1 MEVHM
6 SKPRVAIV
14 KTGALKGNRE
24 FLGGKFVRYEED
36 IAQLKK
42 KIAETI
48 TLAVD
53 GIDSIIRKGET
64 VLIKPNLAFQA
75 PPESFSV
82 VDPRVIEA
90 FVAYL
95 KENSKAKEIW
105 VGDNPSLGQHVGR
118 ARPAFEAS
126 GMRAAAE
133 RGGADR
139 VIFFDEEKLVDV
151 EIKGAKLYR
160 HAKIFKPLLDADRVI
175 NLPKMKTHLAGTVTL
190 GVKNWQ
196 GIIPNVHPSG
206 EQQDVHRLDLGQ
218 KCADLLRVRQADL
231 TLVDAVIAMEGQ
243 GPHAGSPVEMNLFI
257 AGTQTVAVDAVT
269 AYVMGFETVEIPAI
283 RIAATEGL
291 GEREIHNIE
300 VVGAP
305 ISEVRT
311 FFKRPMNDPT
321 GLIPGVHVI
330 MQQTCPGCFVNIRG
344 ALDNFKNNINTKD
357 FIDKAGEIYILAG
370 GVPDFEPAWVK
381 DKHLFITGDCW
392 KVFASRGKVEAAMK
406 LAKKVT
412 EYPGCAP
419 VYIFAQLNGDLQ
431 ALYQKCG
438 GVLCPLS

>member
-1 MEVHM
+1 M

-24 FLGGKFVRYEED
+24 FWAANSSVTKKTSLN
-36 IAQLKK
+36 LKK

-48 TLAVD
+48 TLAVG

-90 FVAYL
+90 LVAYL

-118 ARPAFEAS
+118 ARPAFEDS

-231 TLVDAVIAMEGQ
+231 TLVDAIIAMEGQ

-257 AGTQTVAVDAVT
+257 AGDPNR
-269 AYVMGFETVEIPAI
+269 G
-283 RIAATEGL
+283 RGRRGRL
-291 GEREIHNIE
+291 RHG
-300 VVGAP
+300 
-305 ISEVRT
+305 VRNH
-311 FFKRPMNDPT
+311 RNT
-321 GLIPGVHVI
+321 GHPDCRHRR
-330 MQQTCPGCFVNIRG
+330 TRR
-344 ALDNFKNNINTKD
+344 
-357 FIDKAGEIYILAG
+357 AGN
-370 GVPDFEPAWVK
+370 
-381 DKHLFITGDCW
+381 
-392 KVFASRGKVEAAMK
+392 R
-406 LAKKVT
+406 
-412 EYPGCAP
+412 
-419 VYIFAQLNGDLQ
+419 
-431 ALYQKCG
+431 
-438 GVLCPLS
+438 

>member
-1 MEVHM
+1 M
-6 SKPRVAIV
+6 SKPKVAIV
-14 KTGALKGNRE
+14 KTGALKGNPE
-24 FLGGKFVRYEED
+24 FIGGKFVRYDED
-36 IAQLKK
+36 IAQLKQ

-48 TLAVD
+48 QLTVG
-53 GIDSIIRKGET
+53 GIDNIIQKGET

-90 FVAYL
+90 LIAYL
-95 KENSKAKEIW
+95 KENSQAKEIW
-105 VGDNPSLGQHVGR
+105 IGDNPSLGQHVGR

-139 VIFFDEEKLVDV
+139 IIFFDEEELVDV
-151 EIKGAKLYR
+151 EIAGARLYR
-160 HAKIFKPLLDADRVI
+160 HAKVFKPFLDADRVI

-218 KCADLLRVRQADL
+218 KCADLLRVREADL

-257 AGTQTVAVDAVT
+257 AGRQTVAVDAVT
-269 AYVMGFETVEIPAI
+269 AYVMGFETVEIPAV

-291 GEREIHNIE
+291 GEREIENIE
-300 VVGAP
+300 VVGTP

-321 GLIPGVHVI
+321 GFIPGVHVI
-330 MQQTCPGCFVNIRG
+330 IQQTCPGCFVNIRG
-344 ALDNFKNNINTKD
+344 ALDNFKNNMNTKD
-357 FIDKAGEIYILAG
+357 FIDKTGEIYILAG
-370 GVPDFEPAWVK
+370 GVPDFKPAWVENR
-381 DKHLFITGDCW
+381 HLFITGDCW
-392 KVFASRGKVEAAMK
+392 KYFPSKGKVEEAMK
-406 LAKKVT
+406 LAKNVT

-431 ALYQKCG
+431 TLYQQCG
-438 GVLCPLS
+438 GALCPLP

>member
-1 MEVHM
+1 M

-14 KTGALKGNRE
+14 KTGVLKGNPE
-24 FLGGKFVRYEED
+24 FIGGKFVRYDED
-36 IAQLKK
+36 IAQLKQ

-48 TLAVD
+48 QLAVG
-53 GIDSIIRKGET
+53 GIDNIIQKGET

-90 FVAYL
+90 LIAYL
-95 KENSKAKEIW
+95 KENSQAKEIW
-105 VGDNPSLGQHVGR
+105 IGDNPSLGQHVGR

-139 VIFFDEEKLVDV
+139 IIFFDEEELVDV
-151 EIKGAKLYR
+151 EIAGARLYR
-160 HAKIFKPLLDADRVI
+160 HAKVFKPFLDADRVI

-218 KCADLLRVRQADL
+218 KCADLLRVREADL

-257 AGTQTVAVDAVT
+257 AGRQTVAVDAVT
-269 AYVMGFETVEIPAI
+269 AYVMGFETVEIPAV

-291 GEREIHNIE
+291 GEREIENIE
-300 VVGAP
+300 VVGTP

-321 GLIPGVHVI
+321 GFIPGVHVI
-330 MQQTCPGCFVNIRG
+330 IQQTCPGCFVNIRG
-344 ALDNFKNNINTKD
+344 ALDNFKNNMNTKD
-357 FIDKAGEIYILAG
+357 FIDKTGEIYILAG
-370 GVPDFEPAWVK
+370 GVPDFKPAWVENR
-381 DKHLFITGDCW
+381 HLFITGDCW
-392 KVFASRGKVEAAMK
+392 KYFPSKGKVEEAMK
-406 LAKKVT
+406 LAKNVT

-431 ALYQKCG
+431 TLYQQCG
-438 GVLCPLS
+438 GALCPLP

>member
-1 MEVHM
+1 M

-14 KTGALKGNRE
+14 KTGALKGNAE
-24 FLGGKFVRYEED
+24 FIGGRFVRYDED
-36 IAQLKK
+36 IAQLKQ

-48 TLAVD
+48 QLAVG
-53 GIDSIIRKGET
+53 GIDNIIQKGET

-90 FVAYL
+90 LIAYL
-95 KENSKAKEIW
+95 KENSRAKEIW
-105 VGDNPSLGQHVGR
+105 IGDNPSLGQHVGR

-139 VIFFDEEKLVDV
+139 IIFFDEEELVDV
-151 EIKGAKLYR
+151 EIASARLYR
-160 HAKIFKPLLDADRVI
+160 HAKVFKPFLDADRVI

-218 KCADLLRVRQADL
+218 KCADLLRVREADL

-243 GPHAGSPVEMNLFI
+243 GPHAGSPLEMNLFI
-257 AGTQTVAVDAVT
+257 AGRQTVAVDAVT
-269 AYVMGFETVEIPAI
+269 AYVMGFETIEIPAV

-291 GEREIHNIE
+291 GEREIENIE
-300 VVGAP
+300 VVGTP
-305 ISEVRT
+305 VSEVRT

-321 GLIPGVHVI
+321 GFIPGVQVI
-330 MQQTCPGCFVNIRG
+330 IQQTCPGCFVNIRG
-344 ALDNFKNNINTKD
+344 ALDNFKNNMNTKD
-357 FIDKAGEIYILAG
+357 FIDKTGEIYIVAG
-370 GVPDFEPAWVK
+370 GVPDFKPAWVEN
-381 DKHLFITGDCW
+381 KHLFITGDCW
-392 KVFASRGKVEAAMK
+392 KYFPSKGKVEEAMK
-406 LAKKVT
+406 LAKNVT

-431 ALYQKCG
+431 TLYQKCG
-438 GVLCPLS
+438 GALCPVS

>member
-1 MEVHM
+1 M

-14 KTGALKGNRE
+14 KTGALKGNPE
-24 FLGGKFVRYEED
+24 FLHGKFIRYEED

-48 TLAVD
+48 ELAVG
-53 GIDSIIRKGET
+53 GIDNIIKKGET

-90 FVAYL
+90 LVAYL
-95 KENSKAKEIW
+95 KENSQAGQIW

-118 ARPAFEAS
+118 ARPAFDAS
-126 GMRAAAE
+126 GMRAAAR

-139 VIFFDEEKLVDV
+139 VIFFDEEQLVDV
-151 EIKGAKLYR
+151 EIAGAKLYR
-160 HAKIFKPLLDADRVI
+160 HAKVFKPLLDADRVI

-218 KCADLLRVRQADL
+218 KCADLLRVREADL

-243 GPHAGSPVEMNLFI
+243 GPHAGTPVEMNLFI
-257 AGTQTVAVDAVT
+257 AGRQTVAVDAVT
-269 AYVMGFETVEIPAI
+269 AYVMGFETIEIPAV

-291 GEREIHNIE
+291 GERKLENIE
-300 VVGAP
+300 VVGTPA
-305 ISEVRT
+305 SEVRT

-321 GLIPGVHVI
+321 GLIPGIHVI
-330 MQQTCPGCFVNIRG
+330 IQQTCPGCFVNIRG
-344 ALDNFKNNINTKD
+344 ALDNFMNNVNTID
-357 FIDKAGEIYILAG
+357 FINKTGDVYIVAG
-370 GVPDFEPAWVK
+370 GVPDFVPAWVK

-392 KVFASRGKVEAAMK
+392 KLFPSKGKVEEAMTI
-406 LAKKVT
+406 AKDVT

-431 ALYQKCG
+431 TLYQKCSG
-438 GVLCPLS
+438 SLCPLP